1 MDTPKQT
8 LPAGLT
14 LTYLGEFQNSYGEMM
29 AASLLSSV
37 PVVAVFL
44 VFQKHFVSGALAG
57 SIK

>member
-1 MDTPKQT
+1 
-8 LPAGLT
+8 
-14 LTYLGEFQNSYGEMM
+14 
-29 AASLLSSV
+29 V

>member
-1 MDTPKQT
+1 
-8 LPAGLT
+8 
-14 LTYLGEFQNSYGEMM
+14 MM